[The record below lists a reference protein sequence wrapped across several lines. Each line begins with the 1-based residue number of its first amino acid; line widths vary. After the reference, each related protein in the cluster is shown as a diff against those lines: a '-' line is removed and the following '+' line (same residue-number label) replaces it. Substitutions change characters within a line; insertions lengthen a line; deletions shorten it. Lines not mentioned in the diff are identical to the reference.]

1 MPQIFPESAN
11 VLAKASL
18 PGAGLLLI
26 AVILVGANITPY
38 THDLNVALDQP
49 APFSHMHHVDQ
60 LGIDCRYCHTT
71 VEESPFAG
79 IPATETCYTCH
90 SQIWTNSPLLQ
101 VVRDSY
107 ATGQPMEWNRVN
119 IVPDFVFFDHSIHIK
134 KGISCVSCHGNI
146 DKMNLTAKQNAFQM
160 LFCLDCHRNPEKNLR
175 PLSEVFNMKYQ
186 PPPNHEALAKELME
200 KYGIEKTGLTDCW
213 VCHR

>member
-1 MPQIFPESAN
+1 MPQVFPESAN

-18 PGAGLLLI
+18 PGAGLLLV
-26 AVILVGANITPY
+26 AVVLVGANVTPY
-38 THDLNVALDQP
+38 THNLNVALDQP

-79 IPATETCYTCH
+79 IPSTETCYTCH

-107 ATGQPMEWNRVN
+107 AKGQPMEWNRVN

-146 DKMNLTAKQNAFQM
+146 DRMNLTAKENAFQM
-160 LFCLDCHRNPEKNLR
+160 LFCLDCHREPEKNLR
-175 PLSEVFNMKYQ
+175 PLSEVFNMNYQ
-186 PPPNHEALAKELME
+186 PPPNHEELAKELME